1 MVSLRNDEDLT
12 CADGADSRA
21 LVMGLLQ
28 LQCVAPLMTVI
39 LRRDHAVR
47 YIYGGVKCQKLE
59 AFTFPARR

>member
-28 LQCVAPLMTVI
+28 LQCVAVLMTVI
-39 LRRDHAVR
+39 LQRDHAVK

-59 AFTFPARR
+59 TFTFTTRH

>member
-28 LQCVAPLMTVI
+28 LQCVAVLMTVI
-39 LRRDHAVR
+39 LQRDHAVK

-59 AFTFPARR
+59 AFAFTTRR